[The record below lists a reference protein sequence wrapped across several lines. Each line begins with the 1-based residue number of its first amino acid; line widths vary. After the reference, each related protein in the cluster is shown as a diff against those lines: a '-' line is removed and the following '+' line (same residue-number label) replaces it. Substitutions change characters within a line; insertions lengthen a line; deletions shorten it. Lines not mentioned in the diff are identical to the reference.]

1 MAQHYDTPGFAYDT
15 PGLFYDDATPGSVTS
30 HPMKKAKV
38 VFIRSDAESVAG
50 VTESI
55 VAAMTGN
62 ANFPTPAPAL
72 AGLSTKAAA
81 LRAKKADITQLE
93 SDLATARS
101 DQKTMI
107 LDLKH
112 DVFMLRDYVQD
123 ESDGDESK
131 IHSAGMQVVGERQPV
146 GPMPPVQNLKVL
158 VSDMT
163 GTLEAEWRPIN
174 GALVYLIETALTA
187 EGQYTQVTACSR
199 SHCTITDLVPG
210 TKYWVRVR
218 AVGAA
223 GLGPYSDVAYKIA
236 A

>member
-1 MAQHYDTPGFAYDT
+1 MAPHYDTPGLVFDDPT
-15 PGLFYDDATPGSVTS
+15 LFYDDATPISVTP
-30 HPMKKAKV
+30 HRMKKAKV
-38 VFIRSDAESVAG
+38 TFVRNDAETVAG

-62 ANFPTPAPAL
+62 ANFATPAPTL
-72 AGLSTKAAA
+72 ASLTIKATA
-81 LRAKKADITQLE
+81 LRVKKQSVTDLETQL
-93 SDLATARS
+93 STARS
-101 DQKTMI
+101 EQKVLI
-107 LDLKH
+107 NELKLE
-112 DVFMLRDYVQD
+112 VYMLRDYVQD
-123 ESDGDESK
+123 ETDGDESK
-131 IHSAGMQVVGERQPV
+131 IHSAGMQIVGERQPV
-146 GPMPPVQNLKVL
+146 GPLPQVQNLKVM
-158 VSDMT
+158 VSDLT

-199 SHCTITDLVPG
+199 SRCTITDLVPG